1 MGHNTFLVGILM
13 KQSLQI
19 YWGAL
24 ICICSVTNALCAE
37 PLVIDSVVL
46 SPFQAAEVPA
56 QQVGML
62 REILVD
68 EGAVVEAGQVLAK
81 LDTRQAELDV
91 AKAEIEAAQAAAK
104 AGNLTKVKYA
114 EKSLEVAEAELK
126 RSQESIAQFAKS
138 ISQSQI
144 DVERLTVEKLNLE
157 KKQAEHELDLDRFAL
172 RMKEQEL
179 AAAELKL
186 EQHGVQAPFA
196 GTVVLVH
203 GRIGEWLE
211 IGAPVLRL
219 VAVES
224 LRAEGFLAAEDAVG
238 DMVGR
243 DVVFRSET
251 GKIAKGKLRFV
262 SPEMDAVTRQ
272 VRVWAE
278 LENPDGEFR
287 SGQQGSLEIAH

>member
-1 MGHNTFLVGILM
+1 M
-13 KQSLQI
+13 
-19 YWGAL
+19 
-24 ICICSVTNALCAE
+24 
-37 PLVIDSVVL
+37 IDSVVL
-46 SPFQAAEVPA
+46 SPLHAAEVPA

-68 EGAVVEAGQVLAK
+68 EGAVVEAGQVLAR
-81 LDTRQAELDV
+81 LDVRQAKLDV
-91 AKAEIEAAQAAAK
+91 AKAEIEAAQAAAQ
-104 AGNLTKVKYA
+104 AGNLTKVEYA
-114 EKSLEVAEAELK
+114 EKSLEVAQAELK

-157 KKQAEHELDLDRFAL
+157 KKQAEHELELNRFAL

-179 AAAELKL
+179 AAAKLKL

-219 VAVES
+219 VAVER
-224 LRAEGFLAAEDAVG
+224 LRAEGFLAAEDAAG
-238 DMVGR
+238 DLVGR
-243 DVVFRSET
+243 DVLFRSEA
-251 GKIAKGKLRFV
+251 GKTAKGKLRFV

-278 LENPDGEFR
+278 LENSDEEFR
-287 SGQQGSLEIAH
+287 SGQQGTLEIAR